1 MASPFAPLDLR
12 CLEEPMQPFG
22 LKLPADLIERIGR
35 QAAYLKTTRA
45 ALARTLVLRAL
56 EELEQASNG
65 EVR

>member
-12 CLEEPMQPFG
+12 CPDEPMQPFG
-22 LKLPADLIERIGR
+22 LKLPADLIQRIGR
-35 QAAYLKTTRA
+35 QAASLKTTLA

-56 EELEQASNG
+56 EQLEQASDG